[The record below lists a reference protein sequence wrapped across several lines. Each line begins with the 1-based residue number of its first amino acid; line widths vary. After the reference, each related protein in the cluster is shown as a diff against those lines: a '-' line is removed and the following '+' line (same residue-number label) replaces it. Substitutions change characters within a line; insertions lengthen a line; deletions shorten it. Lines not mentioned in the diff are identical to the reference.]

1 MEPVKVNDVLRC
13 DKCGVE
19 LKVVK
24 DCDATCA
31 CSIVCCGQ
39 PMNVKAAASAA
50 GTAKRPCCG

>member
-1 MEPVKVNDVLRC
+1 MKPVKVNDVLRC

-39 PMNVKAAASAA
+39 PMNVKAAATE
-50 GTAKRPCCG
+50 TAKRPCCG